1 MASSSINTVS
11 SGAKNYVSGLASG
24 MDTESMVESMLAGTQ
39 SKIDKQTGARQQLEW
54 KQDIYRSMITN
65 INTFGDKYFSYFGSG
80 DTNLLSSSLYNT
92 MTGISSSV
100 AVKVNSVATNAVSGL
115 NIDSIQQL
123 ATACTVKTAEAV
135 TGKAVAKEA
144 DLSKFDDSSKTY
156 SFSITLDGVSKTIS
170 FQGDIDGSKVL
181 KNINQALYRNF
192 GTSVGMNL
200 DGNNKMNLV
209 QLDSAGYPTVEPVD
223 SSRRVIIQSV
233 AGQEDTAKYLGF
245 EGGFSNKLAYGMA
258 LKEMNFA
265 TPLQGGRYEFEINGV
280 TVKGL
285 TGDSTL
291 SEVISAINGSGAGVT
306 VSYSSAADKFIM
318 QSSTTGEIS
327 NITMKQTYG
336 NLLTTMFGVE
346 AAGAQSGLFSKDI
359 ETSNAAGAPDGL
371 AGLDAVQAFLFNGE
385 DVKFTFKVDDEDV
398 TITLKGKKESSL
410 YKTRQNVVDAFNAQF
425 DKKFG
430 TGKIALSLSE
440 DSGDATKSKLVLSSK
455 EYKIE
460 FPAGASDSAATLGF
474 INSADPT
481 KSVTNILGEDGKLAD
496 TGFSGELTIGGNTF
510 KATDLING
518 NPATVGD
525 LMKFLKNGLGDTNV
539 NFENGRI
546 NIANLNGK
554 EVSGSMAESLFGTN
568 KLGFT
573 PVSNSVTSNKLNAV
587 PTTGKVTV
595 SVNGRLSEIDFG
607 DLSGDKPM
615 DKLLKAIQEAGNGIT
630 ANYIDGCL
638 TISGGYTEFSLN
650 GTDADGKDIIK
661 SLFNAESFVYTS
673 KNMTAEV
680 TAGQNAKLTI
690 DGVVVERNTNTFEI
704 DGITMELTSTSNDPI
719 SLTTSRDT
727 DKIVD
732 SLKGFVE
739 DYNKLI
745 EELNGYLKEDSS
757 YKKYPPLTDA
767 QKKEMSDKEIELWE
781 KKSKTGLLRNDQNV
795 SNFLSDMRMILYNK
809 VESAGL
815 ALYDIG
821 IETSDKWQ
829 DNGKLVIDEDRLQS
843 AIATNVDNISKL
855 FTDKEQGVAVKLQQA
870 IKDAAN
876 VSSGSPGAMV
886 RYAGTKDVLVAKN
899 TLYEQMKSITQ
910 TLSNLNNK
918 YTLEKAR
925 YWKQFTAMEQAIS
938 NMNSQSSWLTQQFSA

>member
-11 SGAKNYVSGLASG
+11 SGAKNYVAGLASG

-92 MTGISSSV
+92 MTGISSSG

-123 ATACTVKTAEAV
+123 ATACTVKTAGAV

-144 DLSKFDDSSKTY
+144 NLSKFDDSSKTY

-170 FQGDIDGSKVL
+170 FQGDTDGSKVL

-192 GTSVGMNL
+192 GTSVGMDL
-200 DGNNKMNLV
+200 DGNKMELV
-209 QLDSAGYPTVEPVD
+209 QLDSTGNPTGVSVD

-258 LKEMNFA
+258 LKDMNFA

-280 TVKGL
+280 TIKGL
-285 TGDSTL
+285 TGESTL

-336 NLLTTMFGVE
+336 NLLTTMFGVD
-346 AAGAQSGLFSKDI
+346 AAGAQSKLFSKDI
-359 ETSNAAGAPDGL
+359 EASNGL
-371 AGLDAVQAFLFNGE
+371 AGLDAVQAFLYNGE

-430 TGKIALSLSE
+430 TGKIALSLPK
-440 DSGDATKSKLVLSSK
+440 DPNDASKNILVLSSK
-455 EYKIE
+455 EHKIE

-481 KSVTNILGEDGKLAD
+481 KSVTNILDKNDELVK
-496 TGFSGELTIGGNTF
+496 TGLSGELTIDGNTF
-510 KATDLING
+510 NTADLING

-525 LMKFLKNGLGDTNV
+525 LMKFLEDGLGGSANV
-539 NFENGRI
+539 KFDNGRI
-546 NIANLNGK
+546 NIADLNGK
-554 EVSGSMAESLFGTN
+554 KISGTLVSPLFGMKDQESLGFSRVTSGSLDPIPN
-568 KLGFT
+568 
-573 PVSNSVTSNKLNAV
+573 
-587 PTTGKVTV
+587 TGKVTV
-595 SVNGRLSEIDFG
+595 TVKGVSKEIDF
-607 DLSGDKPM
+607 SGVNPM
-615 DKLLKAIQEAGNGIT
+615 DELLSAINGDGSNAT
-630 ANYIDGCL
+630 AKYVDGRLMIWGGDTDFSIDG
-638 TISGGYTEFSLN
+638 I
-650 GTDADGKDIIK
+650 DADGKNIIK
-661 SLFNAESFVYTS
+661 SLFNVESFVYTPN
-673 KNMTAEV
+673 KMTAEV
-680 TAGQNAKLTI
+680 TAGQNAKLSI

-821 IETSDKWQ
+821 IETSDRWQ

>member
-24 MDTESMVESMLAGTQ
+24 MDTESMVESLLAGTQ

-92 MTGISSSV
+92 MTGISSSG
-100 AVKVNSVATNAVSGL
+100 AVKVNSVLTNAVSGL
-115 NIDSIQQL
+115 KIDSIQQL
-123 ATACTVKTAEAV
+123 ATACTIKSAEAV

-144 DLSKFDDSSKTY
+144 DLSKLNDPSKTY

-170 FQGDIDGSKVL
+170 FQGNADKDEVL

-192 GTSVGMNL
+192 GTSVGMCL
-200 DGNNKMNLV
+200 DTDNKMNLV
-209 QLDSAGYPTVEPVD
+209 QLDSTGYPKAGVSVD

-233 AGQEDTAKYLGF
+233 AGQEDTAKNLGF

-258 LKEMNFA
+258 LKDMNFA

-280 TVKGL
+280 TIKGL
-285 TGDSTL
+285 TGESTL

-306 VSYSSAADKFIM
+306 VSYSSASDKFIM
-318 QSSTTGEIS
+318 QSSTTGDIS

-346 AAGAQSGLFSKDI
+346 AAGAQSRLFSKDI
-359 ETSNAAGAPDGL
+359 ETSNTAGL
-371 AGLDAVQAFLFNGE
+371 AGLDAVQAFLYNGE
-385 DVKFTFKVDDEDV
+385 DVKFTFRVDDEDV
-398 TITLKGKKESSL
+398 TITLTGKKESSL

-430 TGKIALSLSE
+430 TGKIVLSLP
-440 DSGDATKSKLVLSSK
+440 DDAANSKLVLSSK
-455 EYKIE
+455 EHKIE
-460 FPAGASDSAATLGF
+460 FPAGATDSAATLGF
-474 INSADPT
+474 TAG
-481 KSVTNILGEDGKLAD
+481 TNLLETGGELAKM
-496 TGFSGELTIGGNTF
+496 GLSGTLTIGDKIFN
-510 KATDLING
+510 AADLING
-518 NPATVGD
+518 RPATVGD
-525 LMKFLKNGLGDTNV
+525 LIGFLQESLQKDPKEPKDANV
-539 NFENGRI
+539 KFENGRI
-546 NIANLNGK
+546 NIANLNEK
-554 EVSGSMAESLFGTN
+554 KVSGSMAESLFGTN
-568 KLGFT
+568 ELGFT
-573 PVSNSVTSNKLNAV
+573 PVSNSVTSESLAAV
-587 PTTGKVTV
+587 PNTGKVTV
-595 SVNGRLSEIDFG
+595 NVNGNLTEIDFG
-607 DLSGDKPM
+607 NSPSSDRM
-615 DKLLKAIQEAGNGIT
+615 TELLDAIRGAGVT
-630 ANYIDGCL
+630 AGYTKGRL
-638 TISGGYTEFSLN
+638 TISGGDTEFSLN
-650 GTDADGKDIIK
+650 GTDAAGKDIIR
-661 SLFNAESFVYTS
+661 SLFQAESFVYNP
-673 KNMTAEV
+673 KMTAEV
-680 TAGQNAKLTI
+680 TAGQNARLSI
-690 DGVVVERNTNTFEI
+690 DGVVVERNTNIFEI
-704 DGITMELTSTSNDPI
+704 DGINMELTGTSNDPI

>member
-24 MDTESMVESMLAGTQ
+24 MDTESMVESLLAGTQ

-92 MTGISSSV
+92 MTGISSSG
-100 AVKVNSVATNAVSGL
+100 AVKVNSVLTNAVSGL
-115 NIDSIQQL
+115 KIDSIQQL
-123 ATACTVKTAEAV
+123 ATACTIKSAEAV

-144 DLSKFDDSSKTY
+144 DLSKLNDPSKTY

-170 FQGDIDGSKVL
+170 FQGNADKDEVL

-192 GTSVGMNL
+192 GTSVGMCL
-200 DGNNKMNLV
+200 DTDNKMNLV
-209 QLDSAGYPTVEPVD
+209 QLDSTGYPKAGVSVD

-233 AGQEDTAKYLGF
+233 AGQEDTAKNLGF

-258 LKEMNFA
+258 LKDMNFA

-280 TVKGL
+280 TIKGL
-285 TGDSTL
+285 TGESTL

-306 VSYSSAADKFIM
+306 VSYSSASDKFIM
-318 QSSTTGEIS
+318 QSSTTGDIS

-346 AAGAQSGLFSKDI
+346 AAGAQSRLFSKDI
-359 ETSNAAGAPDGL
+359 ETSNTAGAPDGL
-371 AGLDAVQAFLFNGE
+371 AGLDAVQAFLYNGE
-385 DVKFTFKVDDEDV
+385 DVKFTFRVDDEDV
-398 TITLKGKKESSL
+398 TITLAGKKESSL

-430 TGKIALSLSE
+430 TGKIALSISA
-440 DSGDATKSKLVLSSK
+440 DPDDAANSKLVLSSK
-455 EYKIE
+455 EHKIE

-474 INSADPT
+474 TAG
-481 KSVTNILGEDGKLAD
+481 TNLLETGEDLAKM
-496 TGFSGELTIGGNTF
+496 GLSGTLTIGGNTF
-510 KATDLING
+510 DTANPTVAY
-518 NPATVGD
+518 PATVQG
-525 LMKFLKNGLGDTNV
+525 LMDFLKDGLGDANV
-539 NFENGRI
+539 KFENGRI

-554 EVSGSMAESLFGTN
+554 DVSGSMAKSLFGTN

-573 PVSNSVTSNKLNAV
+573 PVSNSVTSNKLNAE

-595 SVNGRLSEIDFG
+595 NVNGRLTEIDFA
-607 DLSGDKPM
+607 DLSGEKPM

-630 ANYIDGCL
+630 ANYTDGCL

-650 GTDADGKDIIK
+650 GTDADGKNIIK
-661 SLFNAESFVYTS
+661 SLFNAESFIYTS

-680 TAGQNAKLTI
+680 TAGQNAKLTV
-690 DGVVVERNTNTFEI
+690 DGVVVERNTNIFEI
-704 DGITMELTSTSNDPI
+704 DGINMELTGTSNDPI

-855 FTDKEQGVAVKLQQA
+855 FTDKEQGVAVRLQQA

>member
-24 MDTESMVESMLAGTQ
+24 MDTESMVESLLAGTQ

-92 MTGISSSV
+92 MTGISSSG
-100 AVKVNSVATNAVSGL
+100 AVKVNSVLTNAVSGL
-115 NIDSIQQL
+115 KIDSIQQL
-123 ATACTVKTAEAV
+123 ATACTIKSAEAV

-144 DLSKFDDSSKTY
+144 DLSKLNDPSKTY

-170 FQGDIDGSKVL
+170 FQGNADKDEVL

-192 GTSVGMNL
+192 GTSVGMCL
-200 DGNNKMNLV
+200 DTDNKMNLV
-209 QLDSAGYPTVEPVD
+209 QLDSTGYPKAGVSVD

-233 AGQEDTAKYLGF
+233 AGQEDTAKNLGF

-258 LKEMNFA
+258 LKDMNFA

-280 TVKGL
+280 TIKGL
-285 TGDSTL
+285 TGESTL

-306 VSYSSAADKFIM
+306 VSYSSASDKFIM
-318 QSSTTGEIS
+318 QSSTTGDIS

-359 ETSNAAGAPDGL
+359 ETSNTAGAPDGL
-371 AGLDAVQAFLFNGE
+371 AGLDAVQAFLYNGE
-385 DVKFTFKVDDEDV
+385 DVKFTFRVDDEDV
-398 TITLKGKKESSL
+398 TITLAGKKESSL

-430 TGKIALSLSE
+430 TGKIALSLSA
-440 DSGDATKSKLVLSSK
+440 DPDDAANSKLVLSSK
-455 EYKIE
+455 EHKIE

-474 INSADPT
+474 TAG
-481 KSVTNILGEDGKLAD
+481 TNLLETGEDLAKM
-496 TGFSGELTIGGNTF
+496 GLSGTLTIGGNTF
-510 KATDLING
+510 DTANPTAAY
-518 NPATVGD
+518 PATVQG
-525 LMKFLKNGLGDTNV
+525 LMDFLKDGLGSANV
-539 NFENGRI
+539 KFENGRI
-546 NIANLNGK
+546 NIADLNGQN
-554 EVSGSMAESLFGTN
+554 VSGTIADSLFGTSN
-568 KLGFT
+568 LGFT
-573 PVSNSVTSNKLNAV
+573 PVSNSVTSESLTAV
-587 PTTGKVTV
+587 PNTGKVTV
-595 SVNGRLSEIDFG
+595 NVNGNLTEIDFG
-607 DLSGDKPM
+607 NSPSSDPM
-615 DKLLKAIQEAGNGIT
+615 TELLNAIQGAGTGIT
-630 ANYIDGCL
+630 ADYTNGRL
-638 TISGGYTEFSLN
+638 TISGGDTEFSLN
-650 GTDADGKDIIK
+650 GSDAAGKDIIR
-661 SLFNAESFVYTS
+661 SLFQAESFVYNP
-673 KNMTAEV
+673 KMKAEV
-680 TAGQNAKLTI
+680 TAGQNARLSI
-690 DGVVVERNTNTFEI
+690 DGVVVERNTNIFEI
-704 DGITMELTSTSNDPI
+704 DGINMELTGTSNEPI

-855 FTDKEQGVAVKLQQA
+855 FTDKEQGVAVRLQQA

>member
-24 MDTESMVESMLAGTQ
+24 MDTESMVESLLAGTQ

-92 MTGISSSV
+92 MTGISSSG

-170 FQGDIDGSKVL
+170 FQGDTDGSKVL

-192 GTSVGMNL
+192 GTSVGMDL
-200 DGNNKMNLV
+200 DGNKMELV
-209 QLDSAGYPTVEPVD
+209 QLDSTGNPTGVSVD

-258 LKEMNFA
+258 LKDMNFA

-359 ETSNAAGAPDGL
+359 ETSNTAGAPDGL
-371 AGLDAVQAFLFNGE
+371 AGLDAVKAFLFNGE
-385 DVKFTFKVDDEDV
+385 DVKFTFRVDDEDV
-398 TITLKGKKESSL
+398 TITLTGKKESSL

-455 EYKIE
+455 EHKIE

-474 INSADPT
+474 TNADPT
-481 KSVTNILGEDGKLAD
+481 KNVTNLLKPEDDLAD
-496 TGFSGELTIGGNTF
+496 MGLSGILTIGGNTF
-510 KATDLING
+510 DTANPTTAY
-518 NPATVGD
+518 PATVEG
-525 LMKFLKNGLGDTNV
+525 LMKFLEDGLGGSANV
-539 NFENGRI
+539 KFDNGRI
-546 NIANLNGK
+546 NIVDLNGK
-554 EVSGSMAESLFGTN
+554 NISGTIADSLFGTN
-568 KLGFT
+568 NLGFT
-573 PVSNSVTSNKLNAV
+573 SVSNSVTSESLAAV
-587 PTTGKVTV
+587 PNSGKVTV
-595 SVNGRLSEIDFG
+595 NVNGNLTEIDFG
-607 DLSGDKPM
+607 NSPGGDPM
-615 DKLLKAIQEAGNGIT
+615 DALLNAIRGAGNGIT
-630 ANYIDGCL
+630 ANYTNGRL
-638 TISGGYTEFSLN
+638 EISGGDTEFSLN
-650 GTDADGKDIIK
+650 GADDAGKDIIR
-661 SLFNAESFVYTS
+661 SLFQSESFVYNP
-673 KNMTAEV
+673 KMTANV